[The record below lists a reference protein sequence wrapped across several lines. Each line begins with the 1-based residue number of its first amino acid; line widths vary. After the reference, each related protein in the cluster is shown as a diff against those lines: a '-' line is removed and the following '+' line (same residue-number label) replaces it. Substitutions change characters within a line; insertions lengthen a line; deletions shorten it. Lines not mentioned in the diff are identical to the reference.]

1 MIDRALNASAVARLL
16 GVHRKTVK
24 KWTDDGVLP
33 YWFIDD
39 SGRTVYSSATIEAH
53 QRRMG
58 ELAAERVAS

>member
-1 MIDRALNASAVARLL
+1 MIDRALNATAVAKLL

-33 YWFIDD
+33 IWFKDD
-39 SGRTVYSSATIEAH
+39 NDRVVYSSATIEAH

-58 ELAAERVAS
+58 EIAAERRAS